1 MPSCGGASP
10 AAIHVRGG
18 PSRTYVI
25 STSDDLIVIP
35 ERYMSIDAYGGE
47 GNARV
52 VLDPGLGDAVPNA
65 PVITIPDDSVYA
77 TVSGLDFV
85 WYGSD
90 GGANAGDSL
99 GQKGRAIDIYGGHAM
114 VSNCTFRQVGRMSNP
129 SSG

>member
-1 MPSCGGASP
+1 M
-10 AAIHVRGG
+10 
-18 PSRTYVI
+18 I